1 MEYGPF
7 LEEFKKGFGNYE
19 YDNRNG
25 IDNRELKVALGP
37 NLQHVIVKGPIIMPF
52 FFFFFRQKRAKQRVE
67 ISGSWNQLAAGMYKV
82 ETRTTWTHFS
92 NHLGGLVWVTEGNK
106 PSTSRPLVV
115 KTIEIPRVYLKMV
128 QFYSAGKARAFF
140 YSTNSLRLQV
150 GTDS

>member
-67 ISGSWNQLAAGMYKV
+67 ISGS
-82 ETRTTWTHFS
+82 
-92 NHLGGLVWVTEGNK
+92 
-106 PSTSRPLVV
+106 
-115 KTIEIPRVYLKMV
+115 
-128 QFYSAGKARAFF
+128 
-140 YSTNSLRLQV
+140 
-150 GTDS
+150 